1 MFSGIITDLGTV
13 RSIEASGDSRFEFS
27 TGFDTVAIGTGAS
40 VCCSGVCL
48 TVIDKGEKWF
58 AADVSAETLDV
69 DDGPQVAALANKLSG
84 QPIDVLIN
92 NAGIYGPKGVTRDTV
107 VYDAWGQVFRTNA
120 MSPLAVSA
128 AFAANVAQG
137 GQKKIITLSSIM
149 GSIAENDSSGDFI
162 YRSSKAA
169 VNAVM
174 KSLAGDLKSEGITV
188 VVLHPGWVRTEMGGP
203 DAAIEVP
210 ESVTGMRAVIAGL
223 KESDSGRFFNYDG
236 TEIPW

>member
-1 MFSGIITDLGTV
+1 MP
-13 RSIEASGDSRFEFS
+13 SIL
-27 TGFDTVAIGTGAS
+27 ITGANRGLGLEFTRQYAADGWR
-40 VCCSGVCL
+40 V
-48 TVIDKGEKWF
+48 F
-58 AADVSAETLDV
+58 AACRDPAGARDLAAVEGDVSAETLDV

-92 NAGIYGPKGVTRDTV
+92 NAGIYGPKNVTRDTV

-162 YRSSKAA
+162 YRTAKAA

-188 VVLHPGWVRTEMGGP
+188 AVLHPGWVRTDMGG
-203 DAAIEVP
+203 ANASIEAP

-223 KESDSGRFFNYDG
+223 KESDSGRFLNYNG

>member
-1 MFSGIITDLGTV
+1 MATV
-13 RSIEASGDSRFEFS
+13 MI
-27 TGFDTVAIGTGAS
+27 TGAS
-40 VCCSGVCL
+40 RGLGLEFTRQYAADGWRV
-48 TVIDKGEKWF
+48 F
-58 AADVSAETLDV
+58 AACRDPAGAKDLAAVEGDVSAETLDV
-69 DDGPQVAALANKLSG
+69 DDRPQVAALAKKLSG

-92 NAGIYGPKGVTRDTV
+92 NAGIYGPKDLTRDTID
-107 VYDAWGQVFRTNA
+107 YDAWGQVFRTNA

-188 VVLHPGWVRTEMGGP
+188 TVVHPGWVLTDMGGP
-203 DAAIEVP
+203 EAAIDAT

-223 KESDSGRFFNYDG
+223 KESDSGRFLNYDG

>member
-1 MFSGIITDLGTV
+1 M
-13 RSIEASGDSRFEFS
+13 EF
-27 TGFDTVAIGTGAS
+27 TRQYAADGWRV
-40 VCCSGVCL
+40 
-48 TVIDKGEKWF
+48 F
-58 AADVSAETLDV
+58 AACRDPAGARDLAAVKGDVSAETLDV

-92 NAGIYGPKGVTRDTV
+92 NAGIYGPKNVTRDTV
-107 VYDAWGQVFRTNA
+107 VYAAWGQVFRTNT
-120 MSPLAVSA
+120 MSPLAMSA
-128 AFAANVAQG
+128 AFVANVAQG

-188 VVLHPGWVRTEMGGP
+188 AVLHPGWVRTDMGGP
-203 DAAIEVP
+203 DAAIEAP

-223 KESDSGRFFNYDG
+223 KESDSGRFLNYDG

>member
-1 MFSGIITDLGTV
+1 MPSVLI
-13 RSIEASGDSRFEFS
+13 
-27 TGFDTVAIGTGAS
+27 TGANRGLGLEFTRQYAADGWR
-40 VCCSGVCL
+40 V
-48 TVIDKGEKWF
+48 F
-58 AADVSAETLDV
+58 AACRDPARARDLAAVEGDVSAETLDV

-92 NAGIYGPKGVTRDTV
+92 NAGIYGPKDVTRDTV
-107 VYDAWGQVFRTNA
+107 DYDAWGQVFRTNT

-188 VVLHPGWVRTEMGGP
+188 AVLHPGWVRTDMGGP
-203 DAAIEVP
+203 DAAIEAP

-223 KESDSGRFFNYDG
+223 KESDSGRFLNYDG

>member
-1 MFSGIITDLGTV
+1 MPSVLI
-13 RSIEASGDSRFEFS
+13 
-27 TGFDTVAIGTGAS
+27 TGANRGLGLEFTRQYAADGWR
-40 VCCSGVCL
+40 V
-48 TVIDKGEKWF
+48 F
-58 AADVSAETLDV
+58 AACRDPAGARDLAAVEGDVSAETLDV

-92 NAGIYGPKGVTRDTV
+92 NAGIYGPKDVTRDTV

-188 VVLHPGWVRTEMGGP
+188 AVLHPGWVRTDMGGP
-203 DAAIEVP
+203 DAAIEAP

-223 KESDSGRFFNYDG
+223 KESDSGRFLNYDG

>member
-1 MFSGIITDLGTV
+1 MPSVLI
-13 RSIEASGDSRFEFS
+13 
-27 TGFDTVAIGTGAS
+27 TGAS
-40 VCCSGVCL
+40 RGLGLEFTRQYAADGWRV
-48 TVIDKGEKWF
+48 F
-58 AADVSAETLDV
+58 AACRNPAGARDLAAVEGDVSAETLDV

-92 NAGIYGPKGVTRDTV
+92 NAGIYGPKDVTRDTV
-107 VYDAWGQVFRTNA
+107 DYDAWGQVFRTNT

-149 GSIAENDSSGDFI
+149 GSITENDSSGDFI

-188 VVLHPGWVRTEMGGP
+188 AMLHPGWVRTDMGGP
-203 DAAIEVP
+203 DAAIEAP

-223 KESDSGRFFNYDG
+223 KESDSGRFLNYDG

>member
-1 MFSGIITDLGTV
+1 MPSVLI
-13 RSIEASGDSRFEFS
+13 
-27 TGFDTVAIGTGAS
+27 TGANRGLGLEFTRQYAADGWR
-40 VCCSGVCL
+40 V
-48 TVIDKGEKWF
+48 F
-58 AADVSAETLDV
+58 AACRDPAGARDLAAVEGDVSAETLDV

-149 GSIAENDSSGDFI
+149 GSIAEHDSSGDFI

-188 VVLHPGWVRTEMGGP
+188 VVLHPGWVRTDMGGP
-203 DAAIEVP
+203 DASIEAP

-223 KESDSGRFFNYDG
+223 KESDSGRFLNYDG

>member
-1 MFSGIITDLGTV
+1 MPSVLI
-13 RSIEASGDSRFEFS
+13 
-27 TGFDTVAIGTGAS
+27 TGANRGLGLEFTRQYAADGWR
-40 VCCSGVCL
+40 V
-48 TVIDKGEKWF
+48 F
-58 AADVSAETLDV
+58 AACRDPARARDLATVEGVVSAETLDV

-92 NAGIYGPKGVTRDTV
+92 NAGIYGPKDVTRDTV
-107 VYDAWGQVFRTNA
+107 DYDAWGQVFRTNT

-188 VVLHPGWVRTEMGGP
+188 AVLHPGWVRTDMGGP
-203 DAAIEVP
+203 DAAIEAP

-223 KESDSGRFFNYDG
+223 KESDSGRFLNYDG

>member
-1 MFSGIITDLGTV
+1 MPSVLI
-13 RSIEASGDSRFEFS
+13 
-27 TGFDTVAIGTGAS
+27 TGANRGLGLEFPRQYAADGWR
-40 VCCSGVCL
+40 V
-48 TVIDKGEKWF
+48 F
-58 AADVSAETLDV
+58 AACRDPAGARDLAAVEGDVSAETLDV

-92 NAGIYGPKGVTRDTV
+92 NAGIYGPKDVTRDTV

-188 VVLHPGWVRTEMGGP
+188 VVLHPGWVRTDMGGP
-203 DAAIEVP
+203 DASIEAP

-223 KESDSGRFFNYDG
+223 KESDSGRFLNYDG

>member
-1 MFSGIITDLGTV
+1 MPSVLI
-13 RSIEASGDSRFEFS
+13 
-27 TGFDTVAIGTGAS
+27 TGANRGLGLEFTRQYAADGWR
-40 VCCSGVCL
+40 V
-48 TVIDKGEKWF
+48 F
-58 AADVSAETLDV
+58 AACRDPAGARDLAAVEGDVSAETLDV

-92 NAGIYGPKGVTRDTV
+92 NAGIYGPKDVTRDTV
-107 VYDAWGQVFRTNA
+107 NYDAWGQVFRTNA

-188 VVLHPGWVRTEMGGP
+188 AVLHPGWVRTDMGGP
-203 DAAIEVP
+203 DAAIEAP
-210 ESVTGMRAVIAGL
+210 ESVTGIRAVIAGL
-223 KESDSGRFFNYDG
+223 KESDSGRFLNYDG

>member
-1 MFSGIITDLGTV
+1 MPSVLI
-13 RSIEASGDSRFEFS
+13 
-27 TGFDTVAIGTGAS
+27 TGANRGLGLEFTRQYAADGWR
-40 VCCSGVCL
+40 V
-48 TVIDKGEKWF
+48 F
-58 AADVSAETLDV
+58 AACRDPAGARDLAAVEGDVSAETLDV

-188 VVLHPGWVRTEMGGP
+188 VVLHPGWVRTDMGGP
-203 DAAIEVP
+203 DASIEAP

-223 KESDSGRFFNYDG
+223 KESDSGRFLNYDG

>member
-1 MFSGIITDLGTV
+1 MPSVLI
-13 RSIEASGDSRFEFS
+13 
-27 TGFDTVAIGTGAS
+27 TGANRGLGLEFTRQYAADGWR
-40 VCCSGVCL
+40 V
-48 TVIDKGEKWF
+48 F
-58 AADVSAETLDV
+58 AACRDPAGARNLAAVEGDVSAETLDV

-92 NAGIYGPKGVTRDTV
+92 NAGIYGPKDVTRDTV

-128 AFAANVAQG
+128 AFVANVAQG

-188 VVLHPGWVRTEMGGP
+188 AVLHPGWVRTDMGGP
-203 DAAIEVP
+203 NAAIEAP

-223 KESDSGRFFNYDG
+223 KESDSGRFLNYDG

>member
-1 MFSGIITDLGTV
+1 MPSVLI
-13 RSIEASGDSRFEFS
+13 
-27 TGFDTVAIGTGAS
+27 TGANRGLGLEFTRQYAADGWR
-40 VCCSGVCL
+40 V
-48 TVIDKGEKWF
+48 F
-58 AADVSAETLDV
+58 AACRDPAGARDLAAVEGDVSAETLDV

-92 NAGIYGPKGVTRDTV
+92 NAGIYGPKDVTRDTV
-107 VYDAWGQVFRTNA
+107 VYDAWGQVFRTNT

-128 AFAANVAQG
+128 AFAANVAQS
-137 GQKKIITLSSIM
+137 GQKKIITLASIM
-149 GSIAENDSSGDFI
+149 GSLAENDSSGDFI
-162 YRSSKAA
+162 YRSSMAA

-188 VVLHPGWVRTEMGGP
+188 AVLHPGWVRTDMGGP
-203 DAAIEVP
+203 DAAIEAP

-223 KESDSGRFFNYDG
+223 KESDSGRFLNYDG

>member
-1 MFSGIITDLGTV
+1 MPSVLI
-13 RSIEASGDSRFEFS
+13 
-27 TGFDTVAIGTGAS
+27 TGANRGLGLEFTRQYAADGWR
-40 VCCSGVCL
+40 V
-48 TVIDKGEKWF
+48 F
-58 AADVSAETLDV
+58 AACRDPAGARDLAAVEGDVSAETLDV

-188 VVLHPGWVRTEMGGP
+188 VVLHPGWVRTDMGGP
-203 DAAIEVP
+203 DAAIEAP

-223 KESDSGRFFNYDG
+223 KESDSGRFLNYDG

>member
-1 MFSGIITDLGTV
+1 MPSVLI
-13 RSIEASGDSRFEFS
+13 
-27 TGFDTVAIGTGAS
+27 TGANRGLGLEFTRQYAADGWR
-40 VCCSGVCL
+40 V
-48 TVIDKGEKWF
+48 F
-58 AADVSAETLDV
+58 AACRDPAGARDLAAVEGDVSAETLDV
-69 DDGPQVAALANKLSG
+69 DDGLQVAALANKLSG

-92 NAGIYGPKGVTRDTV
+92 NAGIYGPKDVTRDTV
-107 VYDAWGQVFRTNA
+107 DYDAWGQVFRTNA

-188 VVLHPGWVRTEMGGP
+188 VVLHPGWVRTDMGGP
-203 DAAIEVP
+203 DASIEAP

-223 KESDSGRFFNYDG
+223 KESDSGRFLNYDG

>member
-1 MFSGIITDLGTV
+1 
-13 RSIEASGDSRFEFS
+13 
-27 TGFDTVAIGTGAS
+27 
-40 VCCSGVCL
+40 
-48 TVIDKGEKWF
+48 
-58 AADVSAETLDV
+58 
-69 DDGPQVAALANKLSG
+69 
-84 QPIDVLIN
+84 
-92 NAGIYGPKGVTRDTV
+92 
-107 VYDAWGQVFRTNA
+107 GQVFRTNA
-120 MSPLAVSA
+120 MKPLAGSA
-128 AFAANVAQG
+128 AFAANGAQG

-188 VVLHPGWVRTEMGGP
+188 AVLHPGWVRTDMGGP
-203 DAAIEVP
+203 DAAIEAP

-223 KESDSGRFFNYDG
+223 KESDSGRFLNYDG

>member
-1 MFSGIITDLGTV
+1 MPSVLI
-13 RSIEASGDSRFEFS
+13 
-27 TGFDTVAIGTGAS
+27 TGANRGLGLEFTRQYAADGWR
-40 VCCSGVCL
+40 V
-48 TVIDKGEKWF
+48 F
-58 AADVSAETLDV
+58 AACRDPAGARNLAAVEGDVSAETLDV

-92 NAGIYGPKGVTRDTV
+92 NAGIYGPKDVTRDTV
-107 VYDAWGQVFRTNA
+107 DYDAWGQVFRTNT
-120 MSPLAVSA
+120 MSPLAMSA

-188 VVLHPGWVRTEMGGP
+188 AVLHPGWVRTDMGGP
-203 DAAIEVP
+203 DASIEAP

-223 KESDSGRFFNYDG
+223 KESDSGRFLNYDG

>member
-1 MFSGIITDLGTV
+1 MPSVLI
-13 RSIEASGDSRFEFS
+13 
-27 TGFDTVAIGTGAS
+27 TGANRGLGLEFTRQYAADGWR
-40 VCCSGVCL
+40 V
-48 TVIDKGEKWF
+48 F
-58 AADVSAETLDV
+58 AACRDPARARDLAAVEGDVSAETLDV

-92 NAGIYGPKGVTRDTV
+92 NAGIYGPRNVTRDTV

-128 AFAANVAQG
+128 AFTANVAQG

-188 VVLHPGWVRTEMGGP
+188 AVLHPGWVRTDMGGP
-203 DAAIEVP
+203 DASIEAP

-223 KESDSGRFFNYDG
+223 KESNSGRFLNYDG

>member
-1 MFSGIITDLGTV
+1 MPSVLI
-13 RSIEASGDSRFEFS
+13 
-27 TGFDTVAIGTGAS
+27 TGANRGLGLEFTRQYAADGWR
-40 VCCSGVCL
+40 V
-48 TVIDKGEKWF
+48 F
-58 AADVSAETLDV
+58 AACRDPAGARDLAAVEGDVSAETLDV

-92 NAGIYGPKGVTRDTV
+92 NAGIYGPKDVTRDTV
-107 VYDAWGQVFRTNA
+107 DYDAWGQVFRTNT
-120 MSPLAVSA
+120 MSPLAMSA

-174 KSLAGDLKSEGITV
+174 KSLAGDLKSERITV
-188 VVLHPGWVRTEMGGP
+188 AVLHPGWVRTDMGGP
-203 DAAIEVP
+203 DAAIEAP

-223 KESDSGRFFNYDG
+223 KESDSGRFLNYDG

>member
-1 MFSGIITDLGTV
+1 MPSVLI
-13 RSIEASGDSRFEFS
+13 
-27 TGFDTVAIGTGAS
+27 TGANRGLGLEFTRQYAADGWR
-40 VCCSGVCL
+40 V
-48 TVIDKGEKWF
+48 F
-58 AADVSAETLDV
+58 AACRDPAGARDLAAVEGDVSAETLDV

-92 NAGIYGPKGVTRDTV
+92 NAGIYGPKDVTRDTV
-107 VYDAWGQVFRTNA
+107 DYDAWGQVFRTNA

-188 VVLHPGWVRTEMGGP
+188 AVLHPGWVRTDMGGP
-203 DAAIEVP
+203 DAAIEAP

-223 KESDSGRFFNYDG
+223 KESDSGRFLNYDG

>member
-1 MFSGIITDLGTV
+1 MPSVLI
-13 RSIEASGDSRFEFS
+13 
-27 TGFDTVAIGTGAS
+27 TGANRGLGLEFTRQYAADGWR
-40 VCCSGVCL
+40 V
-48 TVIDKGEKWF
+48 F
-58 AADVSAETLDV
+58 AACRDPAGARDLAAVEGDVSAETLDV

-92 NAGIYGPKGVTRDTV
+92 NAGIYGPKDVTRDTV
-107 VYDAWGQVFRTNA
+107 VYDAWGQVFRTNT

-188 VVLHPGWVRTEMGGP
+188 AVLHPGWVRTDMGGP
-203 DAAIEVP
+203 DASIEAP

-223 KESDSGRFFNYDG
+223 KESDSGRFLNYDG

>member
-1 MFSGIITDLGTV
+1 MPSVLI
-13 RSIEASGDSRFEFS
+13 
-27 TGFDTVAIGTGAS
+27 TGANRGLGLEFTRQYAADGWR
-40 VCCSGVCL
+40 V
-48 TVIDKGEKWF
+48 F
-58 AADVSAETLDV
+58 AACRDPAGARDLAAVEGDVSAETLDV

-92 NAGIYGPKGVTRDTV
+92 NAGIYGPKDVTRDTV
-107 VYDAWGQVFRTNA
+107 DYDAWGQVFRTNT

-128 AFAANVAQG
+128 AFAVHVAQG

-188 VVLHPGWVRTEMGGP
+188 VVLHPGWVRTDMGGP
-203 DAAIEVP
+203 DASIEAP

-223 KESDSGRFFNYDG
+223 KESDSGRFLNYDG

>member
-1 MFSGIITDLGTV
+1 MPSVLI
-13 RSIEASGDSRFEFS
+13 
-27 TGFDTVAIGTGAS
+27 TGANRGLGLEFTRQYAADGWL
-40 VCCSGVCL
+40 V
-48 TVIDKGEKWF
+48 F
-58 AADVSAETLDV
+58 AACRDPAGARDLAAVEGDVSAETLDV

-92 NAGIYGPKGVTRDTV
+92 NAGIYGPKDVTRDTV
-107 VYDAWGQVFRTNA
+107 DYDAWGQVFRTNT
-120 MSPLAVSA
+120 MSPLAMSA

-188 VVLHPGWVRTEMGGP
+188 AVLHPGWVRTDMGGP
-203 DAAIEVP
+203 DAAIEAP

-223 KESDSGRFFNYDG
+223 KESDSGRFLNYDG

>member
-1 MFSGIITDLGTV
+1 MPSVLI
-13 RSIEASGDSRFEFS
+13 
-27 TGFDTVAIGTGAS
+27 TGANRGLGLEFTRQYAADGWR
-40 VCCSGVCL
+40 V
-48 TVIDKGEKWF
+48 F
-58 AADVSAETLDV
+58 AACRDPAGARDLAAVEGDVFAETLDV

-92 NAGIYGPKGVTRDTV
+92 NAGIYGPKDVTRDTV
-107 VYDAWGQVFRTNA
+107 DYDAWGQVFRTNT

-149 GSIAENDSSGDFI
+149 GSIAENDSSGAFI

-188 VVLHPGWVRTEMGGP
+188 AVLHPGWVRTDMGGP
-203 DAAIEVP
+203 DAAIEAP

-223 KESDSGRFFNYDG
+223 KESDSGRFLNYDG

>member
-1 MFSGIITDLGTV
+1 MPSVLI
-13 RSIEASGDSRFEFS
+13 
-27 TGFDTVAIGTGAS
+27 TGANRGLGLEFTRQYAADGWR
-40 VCCSGVCL
+40 V
-48 TVIDKGEKWF
+48 F
-58 AADVSAETLDV
+58 AACRDPAGARDLAAVEGNVSAETLDV

-149 GSIAENDSSGDFI
+149 GSIAENNSSGDFF

-188 VVLHPGWVRTEMGGP
+188 AVLHPGWVRTDMGGP
-203 DAAIEVP
+203 DASIEAP

-223 KESDSGRFFNYDG
+223 KESDSGRFLNYDG
-236 TEIPW
+236 TEISW

>member
-1 MFSGIITDLGTV
+1 MPSVLI
-13 RSIEASGDSRFEFS
+13 
-27 TGFDTVAIGTGAS
+27 TGANRGLGLEFTRQYAADGWR
-40 VCCSGVCL
+40 V
-48 TVIDKGEKWF
+48 F
-58 AADVSAETLDV
+58 AACRDPAGARDLAAVEGDVSAETLDV

-188 VVLHPGWVRTEMGGP
+188 VVLHPGWVRTDMGGP
-203 DAAIEVP
+203 DASIEAP

-223 KESDSGRFFNYDG
+223 KESDSGRFLNYDG
-236 TEIPW
+236 TKIPW

>member
-1 MFSGIITDLGTV
+1 MPSVLI
-13 RSIEASGDSRFEFS
+13 
-27 TGFDTVAIGTGAS
+27 TGAS
-40 VCCSGVCL
+40 RGL
-48 TVIDKGEKWF
+48 GLEFTRQY
-58 AADVSAETLDV
+58 AADGWRVYAACRDPAGARDLAAVEGDVSAETLDV
-69 DDGPQVAALANKLSG
+69 DNGPQVAALAKKLSD

-92 NAGIYGPKGVTRDTV
+92 NAGIYGPKDLTRDTID
-107 VYDAWGQVFRTNA
+107 YDAWGRVFRTNA

-128 AFAANVAQG
+128 AFAVNVALSGQKKG

-174 KSLAGDLKSEGITV
+174 KSLAGDLKSMGITV
-188 VVLHPGWVRTEMGGP
+188 AVLHPGWVLTDMGGP
-203 DAAIEVP
+203 EAAIDAAQ
-210 ESVTGMRAVIAGL
+210 SVTGMRAVIAGL
-223 KESDSGRFFNYDG
+223 KQSDSGRFLNYDG

>member
-1 MFSGIITDLGTV
+1 MPSVLI
-13 RSIEASGDSRFEFS
+13 
-27 TGFDTVAIGTGAS
+27 TGANRGLGLEFTRQYAADGWR
-40 VCCSGVCL
+40 V
-48 TVIDKGEKWF
+48 F
-58 AADVSAETLDV
+58 AACRDPAGARDLAAVEGDVSAETLDV

-92 NAGIYGPKGVTRDTV
+92 NAGIYGPKDVTRDTV
-107 VYDAWGQVFRTNA
+107 DYDAWGQVFRTNT

-188 VVLHPGWVRTEMGGP
+188 AVLHPGWVRTDMGGP
-203 DAAIEVP
+203 DAAIEAP

-223 KESDSGRFFNYDG
+223 KESDSGRFLNYDG

>member
-1 MFSGIITDLGTV
+1 MPSVLI
-13 RSIEASGDSRFEFS
+13 
-27 TGFDTVAIGTGAS
+27 TGANRGLGLEFTRQYAADGWR
-40 VCCSGVCL
+40 V
-48 TVIDKGEKWF
+48 F
-58 AADVSAETLDV
+58 AACRDPARARNLAAVEGDVSAETLDV

-92 NAGIYGPKGVTRDTV
+92 NAGIYGPKDVTRDTV
-107 VYDAWGQVFRTNA
+107 DYDAWGQVFRTNT

-188 VVLHPGWVRTEMGGP
+188 AVLHPGWVRTDMGGP
-203 DAAIEVP
+203 DAAIGAP

-223 KESDSGRFFNYDG
+223 KESDSGRFLNYDG

>member
-1 MFSGIITDLGTV
+1 MPSVLI
-13 RSIEASGDSRFEFS
+13 
-27 TGFDTVAIGTGAS
+27 TGANRGLGLEFTRQYAAAGWR
-40 VCCSGVCL
+40 V
-48 TVIDKGEKWF
+48 F
-58 AADVSAETLDV
+58 AACRDPAGARDLAAVEGDVSAETLDV

-92 NAGIYGPKGVTRDTV
+92 NAGIYGPKDVTRDTV
-107 VYDAWGQVFRTNA
+107 NYDAWGQVFRTNT

-149 GSIAENDSSGDFI
+149 GSIAKNDSSGEFI

-188 VVLHPGWVRTEMGGP
+188 AVLHPGWARTDMGGP
-203 DAAIEVP
+203 DAAIEAP

-223 KESDSGRFFNYDG
+223 KESDSGRFLNYDG

>member
-1 MFSGIITDLGTV
+1 MPSVLI
-13 RSIEASGDSRFEFS
+13 
-27 TGFDTVAIGTGAS
+27 TGANRGLGLEFTRQYAADGWR
-40 VCCSGVCL
+40 V
-48 TVIDKGEKWF
+48 F
-58 AADVSAETLDV
+58 AACRDPAGARDLAAVEGDVSAETLDV

-92 NAGIYGPKGVTRDTV
+92 NAGIYGPKDVTRDTV

-188 VVLHPGWVRTEMGGP
+188 AVLHPGWVRTDMGGP
-203 DAAIEVP
+203 GAAIEAP

-223 KESDSGRFFNYDG
+223 KESDNGRFLNYDG

>member
-1 MFSGIITDLGTV
+1 MPSVLI
-13 RSIEASGDSRFEFS
+13 
-27 TGFDTVAIGTGAS
+27 TGANRGLGLEFTRQYAADGWR
-40 VCCSGVCL
+40 V
-48 TVIDKGEKWF
+48 F
-58 AADVSAETLDV
+58 AACRDPAGAKDLAAVEGDVAAETLDV

-92 NAGIYGPKGVTRDTV
+92 NAGIYGPKGLTRDTIDF
-107 VYDAWGQVFRTNA
+107 DAWGQVFRTNA

-128 AFAANVAQG
+128 AFAASVAQG

-188 VVLHPGWVRTEMGGP
+188 VVLHPGWVRTDMGGP
-203 DAAIEVP
+203 EGAIEAP

-223 KESDSGRFFNYDG
+223 KQSDSGRFLNYDG

>member
-1 MFSGIITDLGTV
+1 MPSVLI
-13 RSIEASGDSRFEFS
+13 
-27 TGFDTVAIGTGAS
+27 TGANRGLGLEFTRQYAADGWR
-40 VCCSGVCL
+40 V
-48 TVIDKGEKWF
+48 F
-58 AADVSAETLDV
+58 AACRDPARARNLAAVEGDVSAEILDV

-92 NAGIYGPKGVTRDTV
+92 NAGIYGPKDVTRDTV
-107 VYDAWGQVFRTNA
+107 DYDAWGQVFRTNT
-120 MSPLAVSA
+120 MSPLAMSA

-188 VVLHPGWVRTEMGGP
+188 AVLHPGWVRTDMGGP
-203 DAAIEVP
+203 DAAIEAP

-223 KESDSGRFFNYDG
+223 KESDSGRFLNYDG

>member
-1 MFSGIITDLGTV
+1 MPSVLI
-13 RSIEASGDSRFEFS
+13 
-27 TGFDTVAIGTGAS
+27 TGANRGLGLEFTRQYAADGWR
-40 VCCSGVCL
+40 V
-48 TVIDKGEKWF
+48 F
-58 AADVSAETLDV
+58 AACRDPAGARDLAAVEGDVSAETLDV
-69 DDGPQVAALANKLSG
+69 DDGPQVATLANKLSG
-84 QPIDVLIN
+84 HPIDVLIN
-92 NAGIYGPKGVTRDTV
+92 NAGIYGPKDVTRDTV

-188 VVLHPGWVRTEMGGP
+188 VVLHPGWVRTDMGGP
-203 DAAIEVP
+203 DASIEAP

-223 KESDSGRFFNYDG
+223 KESDSGRFLNYDG

>member
-1 MFSGIITDLGTV
+1 MPSVLI
-13 RSIEASGDSRFEFS
+13 
-27 TGFDTVAIGTGAS
+27 TGANRGLGLEFTRQYAADGWR
-40 VCCSGVCL
+40 V
-48 TVIDKGEKWF
+48 F
-58 AADVSAETLDV
+58 AACRDPAGARDLAAVEGDVSAEILDV

-188 VVLHPGWVRTEMGGP
+188 AVLHPGWVRTDMGGP
-203 DAAIEVP
+203 DAAIEAP

-223 KESDSGRFFNYDG
+223 KESDSGRFLNYDG